1 MVTVFLFCWLPLS
14 LFNLT
19 LSSVRFVIAIMM
31 PILRNHI
38 SLYENQN
45 RPLLVGP
52 FQMHTDDQ
60 CCNKRNR
67 KPRSPHTGPPS
78 LTTTPSSPCL
88 APATSWVGIIVI
100 GIICQLLGWI
110 HSLAICHLPATKTPN
125 SMNTKTFNFCSMQS
139 PFLSG
144 MTSACTNPVLYG
156 FLNESF
162 KKEFKEM
169 YVCAFMENLF
179 NSTEFEQLYIRNLK
193 IKCSRKRCSFQMV

>member
-19 LSSVRFVIAIMM
+19 LSSVRFAIAIMM

-38 SLYENQN
+38 LLYENQN

-60 CCNKRNR
+60 CCKTRNR

-100 GIICQLLGWI
+100 IAIGIICQLLGWI

-125 SMNTKTFNFCSMQS
+125 SMNTKFLFNAVLSYQEWLAPAQTQFFTDSSMRAS
-139 PFLSG
+139 RRSLRR
-144 MTSACTNPVLYG
+144 C
-156 FLNESF
+156 
-162 KKEFKEM
+162 M
-169 YVCAFMENLF
+169 YVQLWITVLLNSNYLIENALLTKKYWITTLF
-179 NSTEFEQLYIRNLK
+179 YL
-193 IKCSRKRCSFQMV
+193 SR